1 MPIQTEAFNALPLT
15 LIPDGSAMFTTIRQ
29 LAASFG
35 TAALVTI
42 MTKSALN
49 YGHKHAHLSAE
60 IVDLHGVQVTFL
72 TAAFLMLVA
81 ANLNIQAADSETI
94 TKKCDI
100 VIIAFLPNQLRTLGN
115 SLNLDGKIVISV
127 LAQVPIADL
136 DEVFPTAFNVR
147 SLPNINSAIGKSSTA
162 LAFSKR
168 LSESQIEVVQ
178 NYWHLLGTTSVL
190 DEQHFTIFSAIAGS
204 GPAFVLK
211 FIDALTQAGINNGL
225 DGESAAAIAASTVA
239 GTTETLQKSNSD
251 AVTLMNNVA
260 SPGGSTRAGL
270 DNFEQNDFDTI
281 VNSAINATVNHKHT

>member
-1 MPIQTEAFNALPLT
+1 M
-15 LIPDGSAMFTTIRQ
+15 
-29 LAASFG
+29 
-35 TAALVTI
+35 
-42 MTKSALN
+42 N
-49 YGHKHAHLSAE
+49 YGFIGAGNMATAMIKGLIYAGIDSKNIYVSSPHSAAK
-60 IVDLHGVQVTFL
+60 L
-72 TAAFLMLVA
+72 A
-81 ANLNIQAADSETI
+81 ANLHIQAADSETI

-127 LAQVPIADL
+127 LAQVTIADL

-147 SLPNINSAIGKSSTA
+147 SLPNIN
-162 LAFSKR
+162 
-168 LSESQIEVVQ
+168 
-178 NYWHLLGTTSVL
+178 
-190 DEQHFTIFSAIAGS
+190 SAIAGS

>member
-1 MPIQTEAFNALPLT
+1 M
-15 LIPDGSAMFTTIRQ
+15 
-29 LAASFG
+29 
-35 TAALVTI
+35 
-42 MTKSALN
+42 N
-49 YGHKHAHLSAE
+49 YGFIGAGNMATAMIKGLIYAGIDSKNIYVSSPHSAAK
-60 IVDLHGVQVTFL
+60 L
-72 TAAFLMLVA
+72 A
-81 ANLNIQAADSETI
+81 ANLHIQAADSETI
-94 TKKCDI
+94 AKKCDI

-115 SLNLDGKIVISV
+115 FLNLDGKIVISV
-127 LAQVPIADL
+127 LAQVTIADL

-147 SLPNINSAIGKSSTA
+147 SLPNINSAIGKGSTA

-168 LSESQIEVVQ
+168 LNEGQIEVVQ

-190 DEQHFTIFSAIAGS
+190 DEQHFAIFSAIAGS